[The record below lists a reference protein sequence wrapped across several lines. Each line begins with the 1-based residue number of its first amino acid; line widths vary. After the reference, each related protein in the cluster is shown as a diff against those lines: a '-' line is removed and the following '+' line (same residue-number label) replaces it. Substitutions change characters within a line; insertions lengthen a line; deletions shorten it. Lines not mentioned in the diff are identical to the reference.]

1 MSLWGDITGGIS
13 HVFQSVG
20 GEVSHIVSSV
30 GGEVSHIGQSVGG
43 EVSHIGQSIG
53 GEVLHIGSGAVSKAG
68 QEVGTVYAHV
78 VRPALPIIATVASSV
93 IPGAQFATPYLVSAD
108 IGTYG
113 HAALTGGIAGVTN
126 PNLGDY
132 EAGAAA
138 AAVYGA
144 GQAYTAYTTGGTMI
158 NSTQLTENLANPS
171 YNPLTNTFLNP
182 LDELGNAS
190 QSVYNTFAGVGH
202 DLLSVSG
209 LASEGLTVLN
219 STRQAV
225 GQPSINILGQIQPSG
240 ATANGLPG
248 AAQQAQAQQ
257 GGSSS
262 ELTGAAGG
270 GVGLAGTSNQTTDL
284 ITLGIIGAA
293 VIAAS

>member
-1 MSLWGDITGGIS
+1 MSWFS
-13 HVFQSVG
+13 SVFNNIG

-43 EVSHIGQSIG
+43 EV
-53 GEVLHIGSGAVSKAG
+53 
-68 QEVGTVYAHV
+68 GTVYAHV
-78 VRPALPIIATVASSV
+78 VRPALPIIATVASTV

-113 HAALTGGIAGVTN
+113 HAALTGGTAGLIN

-132 EAGAAA
+132 EAGAVA

-144 GQAYTAYTTGGTMI
+144 GNLYTTATTGGTAGI
-158 NSTQLTENLANPS
+158 SSTQLTENLANPTYNPIS
-171 YNPLTNTFLNP
+171 NTFANPLT
-182 LDELGNAS
+182 ELGYSAN
-190 QSVYNTFAGVGH
+190 SVYNTFGGVGK

-209 LASEGLTVLN
+209 LAGAGLTALN

-225 GQPSINILGQIQPSG
+225 GQPTVNILGQIQPAG

-248 AAQQAQAQQ
+248 AAQQAQSQQ
-257 GGSSS
+257 GGSSAA
-262 ELTGAAGG
+262 LTGAAGG
-270 GVGLAGTSNQTTDL
+270 GVGLAGSASNQTGL
-284 ITLGIIGAA
+284 IALAVLGGAL
-293 VIAAS
+293 IAS